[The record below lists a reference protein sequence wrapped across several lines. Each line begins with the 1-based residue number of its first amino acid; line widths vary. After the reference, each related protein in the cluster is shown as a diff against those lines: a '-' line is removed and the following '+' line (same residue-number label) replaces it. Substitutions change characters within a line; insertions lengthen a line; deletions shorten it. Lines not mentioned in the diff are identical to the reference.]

1 MRICFVIANP
11 FALNAFLAAP
21 IAELHKRGWEV
32 TVALNLHGSDA
43 DFANSIGARASLH
56 HIDLLRPIAPVAD
69 LRAVFQLWRLFR
81 RGKFD
86 LVHSLTPKAGLLAML
101 AAWMAA
107 VPRRV
112 HTFTGQV
119 WATRTG
125 KMRWLLK
132 SLDRVIAH
140 FATTLLVD
148 GHSQRDFLV
157 REGIASSNQLKVLG
171 AGSVCGVDTHRFAP
185 NSQAR
190 TAIRRTYQIPTD
202 ALVLLYLGRLHVE
215 KGLAE
220 LVTAFHHLRRHNDRL
235 HLLLVGPDEWDS
247 GLGQQPWTKNPEKI
261 HVVGLT
267 AKPEH
272 YMAAADIFCLPSYR
286 EGFGLSLLEAAA
298 VGLPSVASQIYGISD
313 TVVDGTTGLLVPA
326 RDVEGLTHALTRLI
340 NDPVLRQQLG
350 QAARQRAIDAFSQKT
365 FLKEW
370 MDFYASIAPT
380 ITTTIAPAA
389 TH

>member
-21 IAELHKRGWEV
+21 IAELHKRGWAV
-32 TVALNLHGSDA
+32 TVALNLRGSDA
-43 DFANSIGARASLH
+43 NFANSIGAKASLH
-56 HIDLLRPIAPVAD
+56 HIDLLRPIAPLAD

-81 RGKFD
+81 REKFD
-86 LVHSLTPKAGLLAML
+86 IVHSLTPKAGLLAML

-140 FATTLLVD
+140 FATALLAD

-157 REGIASSNQLKVLG
+157 KEGIVTADRLSVLG
-171 AGSVCGVDTHRFAP
+171 AGSVCGVDTHRFTP

-220 LVTAFHHLRRHNDRL
+220 LVAAFHHLRRHNDRL

-247 GLGQQPWTKNPEKI
+247 GLGQQPWTKNPENI

-267 AKPEH
+267 AKPEQ

-286 EGFGLSLLEAAA
+286 EGFGQSLLEAAA
-298 VGLPSVASQIYGISD
+298 TELPSIASQIYGISD
-313 TVVDGTTGLLVPA
+313 AVVDGTTGLLVPA

-340 NDPVLRQQLG
+340 DDPALRHQLG
-350 QAARQRAIDAFSQKT
+350 QAARQRAIDVFSQT
-365 FLKEW
+365 NLVTAW
-370 MDFYASIAPT
+370 YNFYAKLSPLKT
-380 ITTTIAPAA
+380 I
-389 TH
+389 

>member
-11 FALNAFLAAP
+11 FALKAFLAAP
-21 IAELHKRGWEV
+21 IAELHKRGWAV
-32 TVALNLHGSDA
+32 TVALNLSGSDA
-43 DFANSIGARASLH
+43 DFANSIGAKASLH
-56 HIDLLRPIAPVAD
+56 HIDLLRPIAPLAD

-81 RGKFD
+81 LEKFD
-86 LVHSLTPKAGLLAML
+86 IVHSLTPKAGLLAML
-101 AAWMAA
+101 TAWMAA

-119 WATRTG
+119 WATRSG

-132 SLDRVIAH
+132 TLDRVIAN
-140 FATTLLVD
+140 FATALLVD

-171 AGSVCGVDTHRFAP
+171 EGSVCGVDTHRFTP

-190 TAIRRTYQIPTD
+190 AAIRRTYQIPTD

-220 LVTAFHHLRRHNDRL
+220 LVAAFHHLRRHNDRL

-247 GLGQQPWTKNPEKI
+247 GLGQQPWTKNPENI
-261 HVVGLT
+261 HVVELT
-267 AKPEH
+267 AKPEQ

-286 EGFGLSLLEAAA
+286 EGFGQSLLEAAA
-298 VGLPSVASQIYGISD
+298 TELPSIASQIYGISD
-313 TVVDGTTGLLVPA
+313 AVVDGTTGLLVPA

-340 NDPVLRQQLG
+340 DEPALRHQLG
-350 QAARQRAIDAFSQKT
+350 QAARQRAIDVFSQT
-365 FLKEW
+365 NLVTAW
-370 MDFYASIAPT
+370 YNFYAKLSPLKT
-380 ITTTIAPAA
+380 I
-389 TH
+389 

>member
-11 FALNAFLAAP
+11 FALKAFLAAP
-21 IAELHKRGWEV
+21 IAELHKRGWAV

-43 DFANSIGARASLH
+43 DFANNIGAKASLH
-56 HIDLLRPIAPVAD
+56 HIDLLRPIAPLAD

-81 RGKFD
+81 QEKFD
-86 LVHSLTPKAGLLAML
+86 IVHSLTPKAGLLAIL

-119 WATRTG
+119 WATRSG

-132 SLDRVIAH
+132 TLDRVIAH
-140 FATTLLVD
+140 FATALLVD

-171 AGSVCGVDTHRFAP
+171 EGSVCGVDTQRFAP

-190 TAIRRTYQIPTD
+190 VAIRRTHQIPTD

-220 LVTAFHHLRRHNDRL
+220 LVAAFHHLRRHNDRL

-247 GLGQQPWTKNPEKI
+247 GLGQTPWTKNPENI
-261 HVVGLT
+261 HLVGLT
-267 AKPEH
+267 AKPEQ

-286 EGFGLSLLEAAA
+286 EGFGQSLLEAAA
-298 VGLPSVASQIYGISD
+298 AGLPSVASQIYGISD
-313 TVVDGTTGLLVPA
+313 AVVDGTTGLLVPA

-340 NDPVLRQQLG
+340 DDPALRHQLG
-350 QAARQRAIDAFSQKT
+350 QAARQRAIDVFSQT
-365 FLKEW
+365 NLVTAW
-370 MDFYASIAPT
+370 YNFYAKLSPLKT
-380 ITTTIAPAA
+380 I
-389 TH
+389 